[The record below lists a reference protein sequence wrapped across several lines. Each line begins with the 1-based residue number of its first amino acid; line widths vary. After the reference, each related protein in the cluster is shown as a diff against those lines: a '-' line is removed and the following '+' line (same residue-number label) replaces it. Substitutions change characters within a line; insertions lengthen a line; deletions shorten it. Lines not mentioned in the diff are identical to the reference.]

1 MLEFT
6 EQERNTITD
15 ILKRNLE
22 NLTPE
27 EVELYAR
34 WKTAVALSEAEFEAK
49 IQAMKEESANKIEK
63 FNEIAVTAKQNLKDL
78 KKSALARLERIDEQT
93 KQN

>member
-22 NLTPE
+22 NLTPD
-27 EVELYAR
+27 EVALYAR
-34 WKTAVALSEAEFEAK
+34 WTTAVALSEAEFEAK
-49 IQAMKEESANKIEK
+49 IQAMRNESANKIAE
-63 FNEIAVTAKQNLKDL
+63 FNEIAAVAKKNLKDL
-78 KKSALARLERIDEQT
+78 KHAALARLEAIDEQT
-93 KQN
+93 K